1 MCPMSTLE
9 VLRLITYRGSGRP
22 LISGVILISQPPRL
36 REALGPSAS
45 RAPPWGRGQNKKI
58 RIRIFAF
65 RISEMRNFYNG
76 ISPNSGN
83 AEFL

>member
-1 MCPMSTLE
+1 MAEASMKLNTLF
-9 VLRLITYRGSGRP
+9 LRH
-22 LISGVILISQPPRL
+22 
-36 REALGPSAS
+36 LG
-45 RAPPWGRGQNKKI
+45 GKNI
-58 RIRIFAF
+58 HIFTF